1 VQDAAAEAALQAC
14 ETQPAS
20 SSLTMPAT
28 RPYTPIVITTAML
41 ARTATCGPKA
51 ASATMPR
58 VMTMISAE
66 RTKSVRIAPLDLV
79 LFEGYQ
85 VDLGIG

>member
-14 ETQPAS
+14 ETAH
-20 SSLTMPAT
+20 LLPAT

-41 ARTATCGPKA
+41 ARTATCVPKA